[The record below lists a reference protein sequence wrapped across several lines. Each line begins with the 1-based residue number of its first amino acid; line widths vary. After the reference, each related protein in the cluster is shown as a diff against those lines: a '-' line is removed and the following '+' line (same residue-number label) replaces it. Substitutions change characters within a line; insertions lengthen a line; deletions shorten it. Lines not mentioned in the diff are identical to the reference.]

1 MVAQINEE
9 LAPVVYVNTWR
20 KAMDITPYGMFDI
33 DASMSDY
40 VTRTQQAGAIVLQV
54 PRDVPERAPQILA
67 GADALVII
75 GGEDVDP
82 SFYGQ
87 ENRGSK
93 STTVAADAFDLALI
107 REAERRGLPVF
118 AICRGHQLL
127 NVAFGG
133 TLHQDIAQDP
143 VAHTPGPALP
153 GESPVAEHDV
163 EIVSDSRFLGS
174 VLGTSART
182 NSIHHQAVDACAPGF
197 RVVATA
203 PDGIIE
209 AIEPIEGDWLAL
221 SVQWHPE
228 KMAEHQRLFDWFVER
243 VRERKAH

>member
-20 KAMDITPYGMFDI
+20 KTMDITPYGMFDI
-33 DASMSDY
+33 DASMTDY
-40 VTRTQQAGAIVLQV
+40 VTRTQNAGAIVLQV
-54 PRDVPERAPQILA
+54 PRDVPDRAPQILA

-87 ENRGSK
+87 EPAGSK
-93 STTVAADAFDLALI
+93 STNAEADAFDLALI
-107 REAERRGLPVF
+107 HEAKRRNLPVF

-133 TLHQDIAQDP
+133 TLHQDIAQEP
-143 VAHTPGPALP
+143 VKHTPGPALP
-153 GESPVAEHDV
+153 GESPVAEHDI
-163 EIVSDSRFLGS
+163 EIAPDSRFIGA
-174 VLGTSART
+174 VLGETART
-182 NSIHHQAVDACAPGF
+182 NSIHHQSVDRCAPGF

-203 PDGIIE
+203 PDGIVE
-209 AIEPIEGDWLAL
+209 AIEPETGDWLAL

-228 KMAEHQRLFDWFVER
+228 KMAEHQRLFDWFVAR
-243 VRERKAH
+243 VRERPRR

>member
-1 MVAQINEE
+1 
-9 LAPVVYVNTWR
+9 
-20 KAMDITPYGMFDI
+20 MDIAPYGMFDI
-33 DASMSDY
+33 DASMTDY
-40 VTRTQQAGAIVLQV
+40 ITKTQNAGAIVLQI
-54 PRDVPERAPQILA
+54 PRDAPERAERVLA
-67 GADALVII
+67 GADALVMI

-93 STTVAADAFDLALI
+93 TTNVDADAFDLALV
-107 REAERRGLPVF
+107 REAQRRNLPLF

-127 NVAFGG
+127 NVALGG

-143 VAHTPGPALP
+143 VVHTPGAAKP
-153 GESPVAEHDV
+153 GESPVAEHDI
-163 EIVSDSRFLGS
+163 EIAADSRFLGS
-174 VLGTSART
+174 VLGREART
-182 NSIHHQAVDACAPGF
+182 NSIHHQSVDTCAPGM

-209 AIEPIEGDWLAL
+209 AIEPVEGDWLAL

-228 KMAEHQRLFDWFVER
+228 KMDEHQRLFDWFVAR
-243 VRERKAH
+243 VRERLAD